1 MSSPAPPNAS
11 PQGSFITEEALKRL
25 KTRHAAERRFKLYGQ
40 VAIGIAVVALVT
52 LLISIFGQASSA
64 FSRHVLTFDTTLEAA
79 QVDPSGTRD
88 PGAIERNVS
97 GFNLLLQD
105 ELAAQFLP
113 EDADRN
119 LQRELYGMFTRLAVL
134 PIARETA
141 DRPETVGTRQSFSVA
156 LADDIDLYLKGGVSN
171 RTQVKLGAITP
182 VSGSLEDTVVVEF
195 GRDTAGAD
203 IANAIERFRA
213 QGAGDNEP
221 TALIQMGQTWFRATD
236 ITDTTASLAYVAGAR
251 TMPGADTQGAALVL
265 EQGQENRT
273 VTDRQLAWTML
284 LKDQGRIKSVLNT
297 SLFTNSDS
305 TYPELAGTAAAI
317 VGSLLT
323 MMVTALLAIPVG
335 IFAAVY
341 LEEFAPK
348 NRMTDLIEVNINN
361 LAAVPSIVFGLLG
374 AAVFIN
380 FMGLPRSVPLVGGLV
395 LGLLVLPT
403 VIIASRAA
411 LKSVPPSIRDA
422 ALGVGASKTQ
432 SVFHHVLPLAA
443 PGILTGAII
452 GMARAIGETA
462 PLLLI
467 GMVAF
472 VAEVPDSPT
481 DESTVLPVLIY
492 KWSTGAERAWEPQ
505 TAAAIIVL
513 LVFLVLMNLFAII
526 LRRRFERRW

>member
-1 MSSPAPPNAS
+1 MNSAAPATGETDGFVS
-11 PQGSFITEEALKRL
+11 EAALRRL
-25 KTRHAAERRFKLYGQ
+25 KKRHAAEMRFKLYGQ
-40 VAIGIAVVALVT
+40 MAIGIAVIALIT

-64 FSRHVLTFDTTLEAA
+64 FSRHVLTFDTVLDAE
-79 QVDPSGTRD
+79 QVDPSGERD
-88 PGAIERNVS
+88 PNAIARNVS
-97 GFNLLLQD
+97 GFNLLLQGQ
-105 ELAAQFLP
+105 LASEFLP
-113 EDADRN
+113 GETDRAR
-119 LQRELYGMFTRLAVL
+119 LRELYGMFTRLAVL
-134 PIARETA
+134 PVARKTA
-141 DRPETVGTRQSFSVA
+141 DNPSNIGTGQSFTVA
-156 LADDIDLYLKGGVSN
+156 LADDIDLYLKGGVTDRKS
-171 RTQVKLGAITP
+171 VKLGEVSQ
-182 VSGSLEDTVVVEF
+182 VSGSLDDGLEVTFGAFDALDEALVRYRED
-195 GRDTAGAD
+195 
-203 IANAIERFRA
+203 
-213 QGAGDNEP
+213 AGDP
-221 TALIQMGQTWFRATD
+221 TALVNIGETWFRVNGYNGNS
-236 ITDTTASLAYVAGAR
+236 ASLNYIAGAR
-251 TMPGADTQGAALVL
+251 QLPGAGTKASGLALK
-265 EQGQENRT
+265 QSQEDRT
-273 VTDRQLAWTML
+273 VTDRQIAWTML
-284 LKDQGRIKSVLNT
+284 LEDEGRIRSVLNT
-297 SLFTNSDS
+297 TLFTNSDS

-323 MMVTALLAIPVG
+323 MLVCALLAIPVG

-348 NRMTDLIEVNINN
+348 NRITDLIEVNINN

-411 LKSVPPSIRDA
+411 LKSVPPSIRTA

-443 PGILTGAII
+443 PGIMTGAII
-452 GMARAIGETA
+452 GMARALGETA

-472 VAEVPDSPT
+472 VAEVPEGPT
-481 DESTVLPVLIY
+481 DESTVMPVLIY

-513 LVFLVLMNLFAII
+513 LVFLVLMNLIAII

>member
-1 MSSPAPPNAS
+1 MNSPAS
-11 PQGSFITEEALKRL
+11 PSPEKSNFVSEAALKRL
-25 KTRHAAERRFKLYGQ
+25 KKRHGAEMRFKLYGQ
-40 VAIGIAVVALVT
+40 VAIGIAVIALVT
-52 LLISIFGQASSA
+52 LLISIFGQAASA
-64 FSRHVLTFDTTLEAA
+64 FSRHMITFDTVITAD
-79 QVDPSGTRD
+79 QVDPSGERD
-88 PGAIERNVS
+88 PEAIARNVS
-97 GFNLLLQD
+97 GFNLLLQGQLAD
-105 ELAAQFLP
+105 EFLP
-113 EDADRN
+113 EDADRAR
-119 LQRELYGMFTRLAVL
+119 QRELYAMFTRLAVL
-134 PIARETA
+134 PVARKTA
-141 DRPETVGTRQSFSVA
+141 ANPETIGSQQTFTVA
-156 LADDIDLYLKGGVSN
+156 LADDLDLYLKGGISE
-171 RTQVKLGAITP
+171 RTSLDLGTLQS
-182 VSGSLEDTVVVEF
+182 VSGSLENGVTASFAKADAGEKLTSALQTFRERAEGGNEPVALIST
-195 GRDTAGAD
+195 GRAWFRMTSLDGTTAELQFIAGQRAMPAAGA
-203 IANAIERFRA
+203 E
-213 QGAGDNEP
+213 
-221 TALIQMGQTWFRATD
+221 M
-236 ITDTTASLAYVAGAR
+236 S
-251 TMPGADTQGAALVL
+251 ALVL
-265 EQGQENRT
+265 EQGEANRT
-273 VTDRQLAWTML
+273 VSDRQIAWTML
-284 LKDQGRIKSVLNT
+284 LKEQDRIKSKFNT

-323 MMVTALLAIPVG
+323 MLVTALLAIPVG

-380 FMGLPRSVPLVGGLV
+380 FLGLPRSVPLVGGLV

-411 LKSVPPSIRDA
+411 LKSVPPSIRTA
-422 ALGVGASKTQ
+422 ALGVGASPTQ
-432 SVFHHVLPLAA
+432 AVFHHVLPLAA
-443 PGILTGAII
+443 PGILTGSII
-452 GMARAIGETA
+452 GMARALGETA

-472 VAEVPDSPT
+472 VAEVPSGPT

-513 LVFLVLMNLFAII
+513 LVFLVLMNLVAII